1 MKICVGGTFDIL
13 HKGHKALLDRAFEI
27 AGEKGV
33 VFIGISDEKLASQKG
48 VISSYE
54 ERRERVEDYLQE
66 KGYKNYKIVPISN
79 KYGLTLDEDFDVIV
93 VSEETSEVAKEINI
107 IRRKKG
113 LKEIRIEKIPMVM
126 AEDGKPI
133 SSTRIRKGE
142 IDEEGRMLK

>member
-54 ERRERVEDYLQE
+54 ERKERVEDYLRE
-66 KGYKNYKIVPISN
+66 KGYRNYKIIPISN

-93 VSEETSEVAKEINI
+93 VSEETSEVAKEINR

>member
-27 AGEKGV
+27 AEEKGV

-54 ERRERVEDYLQE
+54 ERKERVEDYLRE
-66 KGYKNYKIVPISN
+66 KGYRNYKIVPISN

-93 VSEETSEVAKEINI
+93 VSEETSEVAKEINR

-113 LKEIRIEKIPMVM
+113 LKEIKIEKISMVM

-142 IDEEGRMLK
+142 IDEEGRMLE